1 VQGEV
6 EQSNEDFS
14 KKNLNLGKIFL
25 AIDNLNF
32 RCNEN
37 NYRLKYEFDDKGS
50 TEKKE
55 PKLKKEELKND
66 DEISY

>member
-1 VQGEV
+1 MQSEV

-37 NYRLKYEFDDKGS
+37 NHRLKYDLDDKGS
-50 TEKKE
+50 A
-55 PKLKKEELKND
+55 
-66 DEISY
+66 

>member
-1 VQGEV
+1 LNNEIKELSRKIEERIKEKNDVQSEV

-25 AIDNLNF
+25 AIDNLNY

-37 NYRLKYEFDDKGS
+37 NYKLKY
-50 TEKKE
+50 
-55 PKLKKEELKND
+55 
-66 DEISY
+66 